1 MSMSTV
7 PVIVLQAFLVPTLY
21 AVLKIAAGV
30 LVLHY
35 GKRYADQVKGEGKR

>member
-7 PVIVLQAFLVPTLY
+7 PVIVLQALLAPTLY
-21 AVLKIAAGV
+21 AVLKIVAGV

-35 GKRYADQVKGEGKR
+35 GKRYADQVKEEEK